1 MVTPPVTH
9 RECVQHPDNNYDEVN
24 GRVREGRG
32 REERNNSGN
41 VDDGLTGEESGD
53 ERGFEYTTTANIAR
67 HLRSDVTGSIYYVL
81 LTTNN
86 CVMIMASYPARRRCP
101 D

>member
-9 RECVQHPDNNYDEVN
+9 REECSAPRQYDEVN
-24 GRVREGRG
+24 GRVREGRE
-32 REERNNSGN
+32 REERTNSSN

-67 HLRSDVTGSIYYVL
+67 HAPPI
-81 LTTNN
+81 
-86 CVMIMASYPARRRCP
+86 
-101 D
+101 

>member
-1 MVTPPVTH
+1 MCSAP
-9 RECVQHPDNNYDEVN
+9 RQYDEVN

-41 VDDGLTGEESGD
+41 VVHSLTGEESGD

-67 HLRSDVTGSIYYVL
+67 HLRSDGKGGMFY
-81 LTTNN
+81 
-86 CVMIMASYPARRRCP
+86 CVMIIYHHTLPGEGVLISTTLQL
-101 D
+101 